1 MFKFVTTLSLI
12 SLLTLFSISCGD
24 EITNQYSQGD
34 GNPPNVNVIYSSYTL
49 KTVHSFHMDTTAY
62 PDYNYCIDLFL
73 QLDKPQNR
81 SQINKMI
88 IVNQDGIGWEFFKEE
103 LEDFY
108 SSAMEGYEL
117 TNLIYRS
124 SSQYST
130 LYTVKLFS
138 STNGTA
144 EDYQFILLPN
154 FIYTSNMSHHWYTQ
168 EIYQLDL
175 GYYFTPSASTEGEIY
190 FLDQNKGLL
199 SSENF
204 TASDIFEYRYLR
216 FGNVPQE
223 AYYFYISYHQEIESG
238 VFVSFLSELFAIE
251 ARYPENVQILNE
263 YLYDF
268 DVVKYVPEIQKI
280 LILDRS
286 YYLMFI
292 VDYNSFT
299 LDSKVDFNNS
309 PYSVA
314 YSTYD
319 GKIYVG
325 CNNGQLYSLSVSNPS
340 PTFVKN
346 LGTSYIYGMVVVN
359 KFLVASTYNDTYRIL
374 NLEDNSVTVE
384 NSQYYYESTDL
395 VYNSTYKVVYGLSYY
410 GNELSRFNFDPA
422 TGTLSNYYY
431 KYVNNSEGNELL
443 LYPDDSRIVAPNG
456 YIYSC
461 SSNVLN
467 DLTVYDNLEQEY
479 ISAAFSQD
487 GNGIITFYGGY
498 YTSYSSINIYE
509 KNSLNE
515 LGSVEDFFDLPEYL
529 VSDGQ
534 TIKVLSHYNN
544 VIIAELFNYSD
555 IISGSSKMRSK
566 LIKEKFYQPKK
577 LIY

>member
-1 MFKFVTTLSLI
+1 MFKFLTTLFFI
-12 SLLTLFSISCGD
+12 SLLTLFFISCGD
-24 EITNQYSQGD
+24 EITNQYSPGD
-34 GNPPNVNVIYSSYTL
+34 GNPPDVNVIYSSYTL
-49 KTVHSFHMDTTAY
+49 KTVHSYHMDTTAY

-88 IVNQDGIGWEFFKEE
+88 IVNQDGIGWEFFKVE

-108 SSAMEGYEL
+108 SNAMEGYQL

-154 FIYTSNMSHHWYTQ
+154 FIYASGINHNWYTQ
-168 EIYQLDL
+168 EIYQVDF
-175 GYYFTPSASTEGEIY
+175 GYYFTPSATTEGEIY
-190 FLDQNKGLL
+190 FLDQNKAVL
-199 SSENF
+199 SSESF
-204 TASDIFEYRYLR
+204 TASDISDYRYLR

-223 AYYFYISYHQEIESG
+223 AYYFYFSYHQKIESG
-238 VFVSFLSELFAIE
+238 ILVSFLSEPFAIE
-251 ARYPENVQILNE
+251 ARYPENIQILNE

-268 DVVKYVPEIQKI
+268 DVVEYIPEIQKI

-286 YYLMFI
+286 YYSLFI
-292 VDYNSFT
+292 VDFNSFA
-299 LDSKVDFNNS
+299 LDAKVSFNNS

-314 YSTYD
+314 YSAYD
-319 GKIYVG
+319 NKIYVG
-325 CNNGQLYSLSVSNPS
+325 CSNGQLYSLTVSNPS

-346 LGTSYIYGMVVVN
+346 LGTAYIYGMVVVN
-359 KFLVASTYNDTYRIL
+359 KFLIASTYNDTFRIL

-384 NSQYYYESTDL
+384 NTQYYYESTSL

-422 TGTLSNYYY
+422 TGTLSDYYY
-431 KYVNNSEGNELL
+431 KYINSSNGHELL
-443 LYPDDSRIVAPNG
+443 LYPDDSRIITPSG

-467 DLTVYDNLEQEY
+467 DLTVYDNLEQDY

-487 GNGIITFYGGY
+487 GNGIISFYGGY
-498 YTSYSSINIYE
+498 YTSYSSITVFE
-509 KNSLNE
+509 KNSLNVM
-515 LGSVEDFFDLPEYL
+515 GSVEDFFDYPEYL

-555 IISGSSKMRSK
+555 IISGNAGVQSKHF
-566 LIKEKFYQPKK
+566 KEKFYLSKK
-577 LIY
+577 LVY